1 MHIAND
7 RATDA
12 VVEIVDRDQEAIFL
26 AGALVSGVGSHL
38 GGEPSRETIAAL
50 IEAAGLR
57 CKPDLRLATDE
68 DLVVL
73 TRSFHSDWEP
83 DGQSRCELE
92 AAREPQAT
100 AESGADSS
108 VAPPNEPAYDAQLP
122 IENVGL
128 SVRARNCL
136 GRAHIRTLG
145 ELVAMSRADLL
156 AIPNVG
162 RTTLDE
168 IARVIS
174 ERTGMDP
181 GFNEARMAERRA
193 ASIAQRQSRVLQW
206 AEGGMP
212 EHLKASMAS
221 ADAGR
226 RGADGAPDLVRLVA
240 AAKRDLGLYEL
251 ALVWLRSELT
261 LAAVGERLG
270 ITRERVRQI
279 QERARADL
287 LRICEEETPGLL
299 VRWQGL
305 LAGRAASEEEL
316 LGPMGDQEDE
326 RLERVLGRELLR
338 RLGARTPLSFDGRLA
353 GWWSL
358 DERTLIDELLA
369 IVDRLPFEVGVLPTI
384 VGKTPEGPYV
394 ELLIGK
400 GSPARFLETAGA
412 WVRRRA
418 AYRDGAYVLLLRHGN
433 PTVISA
439 IADALGTSANALGQ
453 SLRRD
458 ERFVQL
464 RPSGAWALS
473 SWPSDNRTYASTLE
487 AAISVLEEN
496 GSLEYSEYERRII
509 DRYRVSPAAVKQ
521 TLASNRVG
529 RWEDGRIDLVERGAP
544 RVEGAA
550 PRQPSE
556 ISVDERRGTITFTV
570 DVDQNVLGGSGIPV
584 PPYVT
589 WWSGLSRAP
598 SSREFRTT
606 DGYVIHL
613 RRNLSGSAISAL
625 RDVAIAL
632 GAVEGCRLRLVL
644 QAESGSASIS
654 LACVDHVHDAGTDP
668 PSPGASEGRSDRET
682 GRDDEAAARP
692 VYTSA
697 HFPSGSLRAHAE
709 QALIAD
715 GGSLCLDDWADRIRN
730 QGFVHDGHPRNPRQL
745 EASLSA
751 LPRQTPVFVRVASRE
766 YDLAERRR

>member
-7 RATDA
+7 RATDP

-38 GGEPSRETIAAL
+38 SGEPSRETIAAL
-50 IEAAGLR
+50 IEAASLT

-100 AESGADSS
+100 AEAGAGSS
-108 VAPPNEPAYDAQLP
+108 VAPPGELAYDAQLP

-136 GRAHIRTLG
+136 GRARIRTFG

-156 AIPNVG
+156 AIPNLG

-168 IARVIS
+168 IARVIR
-174 ERTGMDP
+174 ERTGTDP
-181 GFNEARMAERRA
+181 GFNEARVAELRA
-193 ASIAQRQSRVLQW
+193 ASIARRQSRVPQW
-206 AEGGMP
+206 AESGMP
-212 EHLKASMAS
+212 EPLRASMAS

-226 RGADGAPDLVRLVA
+226 RGPDSESDLMRLAA
-240 AAKRDLGLYEL
+240 AAKRGLGLYEL

-279 QERARADL
+279 QERAAADL
-287 LRICEEETPGLL
+287 LRISEEETPGLL

-305 LAGRAASEEEL
+305 LDGRAASEEEL
-316 LGPMGDQEDE
+316 LGHVGDGEDE

-338 RLGARTPLSFDGRLA
+338 RMGARTPLSFDGRLA

-369 IVDRLPFEVGVLPTI
+369 IVDRLPFEVGFLPTV

-394 ELLIGK
+394 ELLMGK

-418 AYRDGAYVLLLRHGN
+418 AYRDGAYVLLLHHGD

-439 IADALGTSANALGQ
+439 IAEALGTSANALGE

-458 ERFVQL
+458 ERFIQL

-473 SWPSDNRTYASTLE
+473 SWSSDNRTFGSTLE
-487 AAISVLEEN
+487 AAISVLDES
-496 GSLEYSEYERRII
+496 GPLEYAEYERRVVE
-509 DRYRVSPAAVKQ
+509 RYPVSSAAVKQ

-529 RWEDGRIDLVERGAP
+529 RWDDGRIDLVERGAP
-544 RVEGAA
+544 SVETSA
-550 PRQPSE
+550 PRRPPE
-556 ISVDERRGTITFTV
+556 ISVDEQRGTLTFTV
-570 DVDQNVLGGSGIPV
+570 EVDHNVLRGSGIPV
-584 PPYVT
+584 TPYVT
-589 WWSGLSRAP
+589 WWSGLSTAP

-606 DGYVIHL
+606 DGYVIHV
-613 RRNLSGSAISAL
+613 RRNVGGSAISAL
-625 RDVAIAL
+625 RDIAIAL
-632 GAVEGCRLRLVL
+632 GAVEGCRLRLDL
-644 QAESGSASIS
+644 QAESGSASVS
-654 LACVDHVHDAGTDP
+654 LACTDHVHDAGTDAAG
-668 PSPGASEGRSDRET
+668 PG
-682 GRDDEAAARP
+682 
-692 VYTSA
+692 V
-697 HFPSGSLRAHAE
+697 
-709 QALIAD
+709 
-715 GGSLCLDDWADRIRN
+715 GGTI
-730 QGFVHDGHPRNPRQL
+730 
-745 EASLSA
+745 
-751 LPRQTPVFVRVASRE
+751 
-766 YDLAERRR
+766 